1 MALFYL
7 AFFAGHTTVT
17 AGRSELGLPEV
28 AIWLTGRCPI
38 VNERLRTPLLLSSI
52 LSIYLSIYPSIYL
65 SVYLSIYLPVYI
77 CLPTYLSI
85 YLYICY
91 LPVYLSICLSVC
103 LSARLLFIYLCVCMR
118 IDDIITETHQL
129 ASLAVHTTLILP

>member
-52 LSIYLSIYPSIYL
+52 LSIYLSIYPSICRSIFLYIYL
-65 SVYLSIYLPVYI
+65 SISVYLPI
-77 CLPTYLSI
+77 YLSI
-85 YLYICY
+85 HLLSTC
-91 LPVYLSICLSVC
+91 LSIYMSVC